1 MGPKIAICITT
12 KDRPSVMAVT
22 LTCWQAF
29 KPANADIFIVDD
41 GSKEPYPGATFR
53 FETSQGVSVAKNKCL
68 ELSEG
73 YDYVFVVDDDTRPT
87 SSTWHHPYLVSGLKH
102 ACYTFDRKIL
112 DSNWHF
118 ISFEK
123 PCGCML
129 FFTRECVDTA
139 GGWDTRFK
147 GYGME
152 HVSLS
157 DRIFNMG
164 LTPARYVDATGAYFQ
179 MSNCET
185 SFTDQDK
192 SYLRENIR
200 LYEQEYY
207 SREFIPYK

>member
-1 MGPKIAICITT
+1 MKIAICITT

-41 GSKEPYPGATFR
+41 GSKDPYPGATFR
-53 FETSQGVSVAKNKCL
+53 FETSQGVSAAKNKCL

-73 YDYVFVVDDDTRPT
+73 YDYVFVVDDDTRPMF
-87 SSTWHHPYLVSGLKH
+87 SGWENPYINSGLKH

-112 DSNWHF
+112 DFNWHF

-164 LTPARYVDATGAYFQ
+164 LTPARYVDAMGAHFNLSDCQ
-179 MSNCET
+179 T
-185 SFTDQDK
+185 SFTDHDK

-207 SREFIPYK
+207 SREFTPYK